1 MDSRNL
7 ISRRIFWRA
16 GGGMNRSRER
26 IHVSFF
32 GEARDAENSLTV
44 AIENDNGGE
53 RVYTKVSS
61 SSEFTPRNATPAL
74 PEYFFAMFP
83 RIGSSM

>member
-1 MDSRNL
+1 
-7 ISRRIFWRA
+7 
-16 GGGMNRSRER
+16 MNRSRER

-53 RVYTKVSS
+53 RVYAKV
-61 SSEFTPRNATPAL
+61 
-74 PEYFFAMFP
+74 FFQAV
-83 RIGSSM
+83 RVRDGQRQH